1 MLLWRQADQWRGK
14 VSDYGTANVVQQT
27 MTVGPGAMIYSAPEA
42 HTKRQTVK
50 VDVYSFGVLLCEVCN
65 RELPDP
71 DRRDQQVAM
80 VTDRALR
87 GLIRRCI
94 QQDPEARPSME
105 DIIGELEQLV

>member
-1 MLLWRQADQWRGK
+1 
-14 VSDYGTANVVQQT
+14 
-27 MTVGPGAMIYSAPEA
+27 
-42 HTKRQTVK
+42 
-50 VDVYSFGVLLCEVCN
+50 
-65 RELPDP
+65 
-71 DRRDQQVAM
+71 M